1 MALGNFNAT
10 SEAFD
15 KSKTISK
22 ASENLS
28 TEDGTSTHSPLFR
41 LPLSLI
47 PRFILYKTKIG
58 VLLSKANKEVWK
70 LRQSS

>member
-28 TEDGTSTHSPLFR
+28 TEDGDLHPLTFIPSTLVPC
-41 LPLSLI
+41 P
-47 PRFILYKTKIG
+47 
-58 VLLSKANKEVWK
+58 
-70 LRQSS
+70 